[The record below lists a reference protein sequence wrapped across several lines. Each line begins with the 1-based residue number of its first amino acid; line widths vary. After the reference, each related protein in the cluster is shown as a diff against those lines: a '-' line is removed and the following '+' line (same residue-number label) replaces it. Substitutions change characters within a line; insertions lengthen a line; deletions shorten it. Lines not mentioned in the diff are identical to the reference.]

1 METIGNRDFNYQ
13 RYYRRI
19 RANQFL
25 IAGAGRK
32 ILHMKNNKQLLAVI
46 PGVLA
51 LAALVL
57 FFRAPVNVDTLIG
70 FMSATALVGIAALE
84 YRINWK
90 RVFGR

>member
-1 METIGNRDFNYQ
+1 MNP
-13 RYYRRI
+13 
-19 RANQFL
+19 FL
-25 IAGAGRK
+25 NAGAGHK
-32 ILHMKNNKQLLAVI
+32 TLHMNNNKQLLAVI

-70 FMSATALVGIAALE
+70 FMSVTALVGIAALE